1 MVSADKLERYE
12 RCPRLL
18 RWANDHLEIRVSPLS
33 ALYRGVE
40 AGLIGEDAKNEVMKV
55 AASPGLSV
63 EGVET
68 YSIAVHLSFLAEI
81 LTVYLLSMG
90 AKWTKS
96 GQIFEVEGE
105 YRRIV
110 LVDRWS
116 EEKKLS
122 EIRSW
127 KTMAEVCQRDA
138 PLLLTFMVIGTT
150 SEHRR
155 VSPWSRGWTHPK
167 NQGLRFK
174 KIDGSSLEKGWNQ
187 VWRERSG
194 LSTERWLQR
203 LQLDH
208 CFQDLVHTVQVN
220 VPRRRLEF
228 LKDIERIEQEIATLP
243 ENPPMRRSA
252 CYQIGS
258 TCQFA
263 ECCNGAYNKTPSEC
277 GWIKRED
284 ITKIPLDAPKYANV
298 G

>member
-1 MVSADKLERYE
+1 MNADRLALYE

-18 RWANDHLEIRVSPLS
+18 KWEQDHLPSRIKLLA
-33 ALYRGVE
+33 ALYAGVE
-40 AGLIGEDAKNEVMKV
+40 AGVEGKDPKDAIMRL
-55 AASPGLSV
+55 AASPGLDI
-63 EGVET
+63 EGQET
-68 YSIAVHLSFLAEI
+68 YSIAVHLAFLAEI
-81 LTVYLLSMG
+81 ISNYLRSDQ
-90 AKWTKS
+90 KWIRDGLIYETN
-96 GQIFEVEGE
+96 GE

-110 LVDRWS
+110 LIDRWS
-116 EEKKLS
+116 EDRKLA

-127 KTMAEVCQRDA
+127 KTMAEVCQRNA
-138 PLLLTFMVIGTT
+138 PLLLNFIVIGTT
-150 SEHRR
+150 HDNRR
-155 VSPWSRGWTHPK
+155 ASPWTRGWTHPK

-174 KIDGSSLEKGWNQ
+174 KIDGTSFEKGWNQ

-208 CFQDLVHTVQVN
+208 CFADLVHTVQVN
-220 VPRRRLEF
+220 VPRRRTEF
-228 LKDIERIEQEIATLP
+228 LKDIERIEQEIAALP

-258 TCQFA
+258 ICQFS

-277 GWIKRED
+277 GWIKVTD
-284 ITKIPLDAPKYANV
+284 ITKAPQIFPTFTNV

>member
-1 MVSADKLERYE
+1 MNSSDLVDFE

-18 RWANDHLEIRVSPLS
+18 RWGQDHLPLRIKPLH
-33 ALYRGVE
+33 ALYRGLE
-40 AGLIGEDAKNEVMKV
+40 DGLLGKSPKDSVMAI
-55 AASPGLSV
+55 AANPGLDV

-68 YSIAVHLSFLAEI
+68 YSIAVHLAFLAEI
-81 LTVYLLSMG
+81 LSSYLLSMG

-110 LVDRWS
+110 LIDRWS
-116 EEKKLS
+116 EERKFS

-138 PLLLTFMVIGTT
+138 PLLLNFLVIGTT

-155 VSPWSRGWTHPK
+155 VSPWTRGWTHPK

-228 LKDIERIEQEIATLP
+228 LKDIERIEQEIAALP
-243 ENPPMRRSA
+243 ENPPMRRSS

-263 ECCNGAYNKTPSEC
+263 EVCNGAYNKTPSEC
-277 GWIKRED
+277 GWVKISD
-284 ITKIPLDAPKYANV
+284 ITKPVQPLTFANC
-298 G
+298 